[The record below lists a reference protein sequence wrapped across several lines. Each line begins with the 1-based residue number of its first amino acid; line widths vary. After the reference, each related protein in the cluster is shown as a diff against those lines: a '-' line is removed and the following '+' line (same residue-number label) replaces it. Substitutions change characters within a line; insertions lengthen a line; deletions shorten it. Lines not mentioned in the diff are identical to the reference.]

1 MDKQQEAFKEEA
13 YELLTELETSLLEL
27 EENPDDKDQIGRV
40 FRAMHTI
47 KGSGSMFGF
56 DAIAEFTHNV
66 ETAFDMV
73 RSGHIAVTRELVN
86 LTLSARDYI
95 KELLD
100 ASGTGGDVDDSQA
113 QMIIEGLK
121 ALMPSGMDA
130 LSDEKDASARQKPM
144 ATYRICFKPHPE
156 IFSNGTNPLFL
167 LDELKDMGDC
177 TIVAHTEN
185 IPPLQELRAES
196 CYIYWDIYLTTS
208 HDLNDIKDVFIFV
221 EDDASIQI
229 DVVAEEDMFGVS
241 EDSPPK
247 LGEILVKKGVLTREK
262 LEAALG
268 NQKRIGEIL
277 VQEKAASNT
286 EIKSALAQQNQVKKR
301 VEQRSEKS
309 ESSSIRVPA
318 EKLDQ
323 LVDLVG
329 ELVTVQ
335 ARLSQ
340 KAMSEGD
347 PDLVSI
353 AEEVETLTSGLR
365 DNAMS
370 IRMLQI
376 GTTFATFRRLVRD
389 LSNELGKSI
398 ELTTEGGETEL
409 DKTVIERLKDPLV
422 HIIRNSIDH
431 GIESPEQRRAAKKNE
446 TGVIHLSAKH
456 SGAHVLISIKDDG
469 KGLDPVKIK
478 QKAIEKGII
487 TGEED
492 LSDQEIRNLL
502 FAPGFSTA
510 EKITDLSGRGVG
522 MDVVKKSIESLRG
535 SIDLTSTK
543 GECTCITL
551 KLPLTL
557 AIIDGLLVTIGAGYF
572 VLPLSSVEECVELSK
587 ERLGDGKSGNI
598 LNVRGDI
605 VPYVR
610 LRDEYGI
617 RDKKP
622 EIEHVVIMET
632 GGKRVGFVV
641 DHVIGGHQTVIK
653 NLGAAFKDAKD
664 ISGATILGDGTVAL
678 IIDVNKILDFS
689 YGTDSQGFSHGQQ
702 IH

>member
-13 YELLTELETSLLEL
+13 YELLAELETSLLEL

-47 KGSGSMFGF
+47 KGSGAMFGF
-56 DAIAEFTHNV
+56 DDIAEFTHNV

-73 RSGHIAVTRELVN
+73 RSGTIRVTRELVN

-100 ASGTGGDVDDSQA
+100 TSGSEGEVDDSQSL
-113 QMIIEGLK
+113 MIIEGLK
-121 ALMPSGMDA
+121 ALMEDSEAGMDEEA
-130 LSDEKDASARQKPM
+130 DGAKTDAM
-144 ATYRICFKPHPE
+144 TTYRVLFKPNPD
-156 IFSNGTNPLFL
+156 IFSNGTNPLYL
-167 LDELKDMGDC
+167 LDELRELGEC
-177 TIVAHTEN
+177 TMVVHTEN
-185 IPPLQELRAES
+185 IPPLEELMPEH
-196 CYIYWDIYLTTS
+196 CYVFWDVILTT
-208 HDLNDIKDVFIFV
+208 DKDENDIKDVFIFV
-221 EDDASIQI
+221 EDDAEIKI
-229 DVVAEEDMFGVS
+229 EVVAQEDAYGLV
-241 EDSPPK
+241 EDHHDK
-247 LGEILVKKGVLTREK
+247 LGEILVKRGSVDTEILQQ
-262 LEAALG
+262 ALG
-268 NQKRIGEIL
+268 SQKRIGEIL
-277 VQEKAASNT
+277 VSNKVASKT
-286 EIKSALAQQNQVKKR
+286 EIKSALAEQSQVKKR
-301 VEQRSEKS
+301 VEQRSEKN
-309 ESSSIRVPA
+309 EASSIRVPA

-340 KAMSEGD
+340 KAVSDGD
-347 PDLVSI
+347 SDLVSI

-389 LSNELGKSI
+389 LSNELGKRM
-398 ELTTEGGETEL
+398 ELTTDGGETEL

-422 HIIRNSIDH
+422 HIIRNAIDH
-431 GIESPEQRRAAKKNE
+431 GIESPAVRQASGKEE
-446 TGVIHLSAKH
+446 VGSIHLSAKH
-456 SGAHVLISIKDDG
+456 SGAHVLITIEDDG
-469 KGLDPVKIK
+469 KGLDPEKIRD
-478 QKAIEKGII
+478 KAIEKGII
-487 TGEED
+487 TGEEEM
-492 LSDQEIRNLL
+492 SDNEINNLL

-510 EKITDLSGRGVG
+510 EKVTDLSGRGVG

-535 SIDLTSTK
+535 SIELTSTN
-543 GECTCITL
+543 GNGTRIVL

-557 AIIDGLLVTIGAGYF
+557 AIIDGLLVTIGSGYF

-587 ERLGDGKSGNI
+587 ERIGNGKSGNI

-605 VPYVR
+605 VPFVR

-617 RDKKP
+617 YDCKP
-622 EIEHVVIMET
+622 ELEHVVIMET
-632 GGKRVGFVV
+632 SGKRVGFVV
-641 DHVIGGHQTVIK
+641 DSVIGGHQTVIK
-653 NLGAAFKDAKD
+653 NLGGAFKDARD

-678 IIDVNKILDFS
+678 IIDVNKILD
-689 YGTDSQGFSHGQQ
+689 YNLVGENPGQAGKYPY
-702 IH
+702 H